1 MRKGGSNVPNDED
14 SWRELALRVIS
25 RRRELGMRTQKSLAD
40 AAGVSVAT
48 ITRLE
53 SGREFKRRSSS
64 WELIERALK
73 WPDGYME
80 RWVNDINATGFLIR
94 TSELS
99 EIEPKAREA
108 IKGALMAT
116 LPGVTVSE
124 ILKAESAAIKAL
136 RDRGLLPP
144 ED

>member
-1 MRKGGSNVPNDED
+1 MAAPDDAWK
-14 SWRELALRVIS
+14 ELSLKVVN
-25 RRRELGMRTQKSLAD
+25 RRRQLGMRSQQDLAD
-40 AAGVSVAT
+40 KAHVSLAT

-53 SGREFKRRSSS
+53 GGRPLKRRSRS
-64 WELIERALK
+64 WDLIEKALE
-73 WPDGYME
+73 WPEGTIE
-80 RWVNDINATGFLIR
+80 RWVYSITYQSGFVIEA
-94 TSELS
+94 SNLS
-99 EIEPKAREA
+99 EIEPRARDA